1 MLSLDRGLVD
11 DDDDDEDEGEGEGD
25 GLFLFFFLPEL
36 PLFLSNSCWE
46 EWKDDLF
53 LLGRVGLLLTL
64 LRLGATS
71 LFKEEE
77 VSSSPLFFVESL

>member
-1 MLSLDRGLVD
+1 M

-25 GLFLFFFLPEL
+25 VLFLFFFLSEL
-36 PLFLSNSCWE
+36 SLLLPDSCWG

-53 LLGRVGLLLTL
+53 LLGGVGLLLTL

-71 LFKEEE
+71 LSKEKE
-77 VSSSPLFFVESL
+77 VSFPPFFFGESL